1 MTNTIETDLIPVPGS
16 GLVDDVQNMVTDV
29 EPTLI
34 HVSQI
39 ESLSA
44 YEIALSLD
52 DSKAIPNDSWNAF
65 LGELT
70 DENDMIE
77 IAVFEA
83 RLQVFASVK
92 MRPPKS
98 SGVGTSNRGD
108 LENKVAKEVH
118 AIFNVYK
125 AGLKAVGKRPL
136 LYFRSIEVSE
146 DATPSA
152 KGTDEEE

>member
-1 MTNTIETDLIPVPGS
+1 MANTIETDLIPTQEPS
-16 GLVDDVQNMVTDV
+16 LVDDVLNMVTEV
-29 EPTLI
+29 EPTVI

-39 ESLSA
+39 ETLSA
-44 YEIALSLD
+44 YETALSLD

-65 LGELT
+65 LNELK
-70 DENDMIE
+70 DDNDMIE

-98 SGVGTSNRGD
+98 SGVGTSNRSD

-118 AIFNVYK
+118 AIFKVYK
-125 AGLKAVGKRPL
+125 ADLKAVGKRPL
-136 LYFRSIEVSE
+136 LYFRTIEVSE

>member
-1 MTNTIETDLIPVPGS
+1 MANTIETDLIPVQGS
-16 GLVDDVQNMVTDV
+16 GLVDDVRNMVTEVDSG
-29 EPTLI
+29 LI

-39 ESLSA
+39 ETLPA
-44 YEIALSLD
+44 YETALSLD

-65 LGELT
+65 LDELT
-70 DENDMIE
+70 DDNDMIE

-98 SGVGTSNRGD
+98 SGVGTSNRSD
-108 LENKVAKEVH
+108 LENKVAREVL
-118 AIFNVYK
+118 AIFKVYK
-125 AGLKAVGKRPL
+125 AELKAINKKPL
-136 LYFRSIEVSE
+136 LYFRSIPIDVFDVLE
-146 DATPSA
+146 